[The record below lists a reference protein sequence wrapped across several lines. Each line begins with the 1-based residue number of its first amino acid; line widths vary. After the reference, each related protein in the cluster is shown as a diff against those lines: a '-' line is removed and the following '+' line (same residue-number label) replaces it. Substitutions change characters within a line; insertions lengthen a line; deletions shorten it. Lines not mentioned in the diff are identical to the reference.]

1 MSEYFNDKEYFE
13 KWDHRVMI
21 IMAVV
26 ALGLTAGAVVLNIV
40 NQQKLSHCSTA
51 EYVYCGM
58 EKADPH
64 H

>member
-1 MSEYFNDKEYFE
+1 MSDYFNDKEYFQ

-21 IMAVV
+21 IMATV
-26 ALGLTAGAVVLNIV
+26 AIGLTVGAIVLNIV
-40 NQQKLSHCSTA
+40 NHEKLHHCSTA